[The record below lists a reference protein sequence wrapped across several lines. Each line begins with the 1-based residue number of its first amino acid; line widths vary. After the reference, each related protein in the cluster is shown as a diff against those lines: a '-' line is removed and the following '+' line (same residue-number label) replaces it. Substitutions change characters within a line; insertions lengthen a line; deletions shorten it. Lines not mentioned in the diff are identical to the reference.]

1 MELLADRAGLLP
13 ARRPLANSGV
23 SRRRDDRKPSNA
35 ASLTSITSSAGR
47 ATRRQRRETRLRRAT
62 ILPGWTVTQGIE
74 DGCPRSVGG
83 AAGCGDEIA
92 VRNREIRGIIKPLRA
107 ITVLQ

>member
-1 MELLADRAGLLP
+1 MELLADRADLLP
-13 ARRPLANSGV
+13 ARRPLANPGV
-23 SRRRDDRKPSNA
+23 SRRRDDRKPSNTASPGIDHVEGRQDHTPA
-35 ASLTSITSSAGR
+35 APR
-47 ATRRQRRETRLRRAT
+47 DRLRRAT

-74 DGCPRSVGG
+74 DGRPRSVGG